1 MCHFHLLLFLVTYFS
16 LVSDPDVR
24 TRVLQDSVTLD
35 SLEQAILDTERNLKN
50 GFLTGA
56 EALAVQAGASVVVAL
71 VNLAISFLILQVLG
85 DIHPESQ
92 LYLLLGFCG
101 FL

>member
-1 MCHFHLLLFLVTYFS
+1 MFLVTYFS
-16 LVSDPDVR
+16 LVSDLDVR

-35 SLEQAILDTERNLKN
+35 SFEQAILDTKRNLKN

-56 EALAVQAGASVVVAL
+56 EALAVKAGASVVVAL
-71 VNLAISFLILQVLG
+71 VYLASSFLILQVLG
-85 DIHPESQ
+85 DIYPESQ